1 MKLSDLNLNRFLYK
15 DVKDLET
22 PDSSVMASNIRPE
35 EVVGISSGDAVYDIN
50 SSSQFIKGSNLDP
63 NSPIPSTALNIADLG
78 WTNTCVFSVSN
89 ATTVTWGAG
98 VFTSANGNQYN
109 ISAGTTGVMSAKT
122 YVYLDIN
129 VSTTSYQTTTN
140 VNAPLGVGRV
150 LIAVCQNATVSATY
164 ALVQTTQI
172 SGDNIIANSINASK
186 ITAGSITATQ
196 ISSAYVYA
204 GTINADQINAGTL
217 TGFTIQTRSSGHRV
231 VIDGNND
238 DVLFYNANGDVTIY
252 LDGSKTDT
260 TDSQMRVGGSIF
272 LSSSTSALG
281 VYGTG
286 IGSFGFGGTGI
297 ISLIEAVGN
306 GSSCTIGIRS
316 DGQFWH
322 YGTHD
327 SPVIIFSNSGSIY
340 ANGDISGN
348 SFTLDSDTIYS
359 WADVGDYIS
368 LTDYMPKSGGTFTGN
383 VSVGSNTFRVGGY
396 CYLNSSGTNA
406 WIYSTGSAIQLG
418 SGGSEVLNANSSR
431 TNIQSALYI
440 NGTQV
445 VSTRKSSISSP
456 SADVASLKTAVDTI
470 ISRLASHGLISS

>member
-129 VSTTSYQTTTN
+129 VSTTSYQTTTD

-172 SGDNIIANSINASK
+172 SGDNIIANSINGSK

-204 GTINADQINAGTL
+204 GTINADQINAGTI
-217 TGFTIQTRSSGHRV
+217 TGMTIIGSTLSTATSGQRV
-231 VIDGNND
+231 V
-238 DVLFYNANGDVTIY
+238 LTTTLAEYYN
-252 LDGSKTDT
+252 
-260 TDSQMRVGGSIF
+260 
-272 LSSSTSALG
+272 ST
-281 VYGTG
+281 GTK
-286 IGSFGFGGTGI
+286 IVQT
-297 ISLIEAVGN
+297 
-306 GSSCTIGIRS
+306 
-316 DGQFWH
+316 
-322 YGTHD
+322 
-327 SPVIIFSNSGSIY
+327 Y
-340 ANGDISGN
+340 ASGN
-348 SFTLDSDTIYS
+348 SFLIRGQQSTSAIWLDAGSSSSVAIGSNGSVSVYIDSGAYKGIYPYSGATASSGYYCGNQTYNWYQMWTRQLYVDDQISLNSDTISS

-431 TNIQSALYI
+431 TNIQSALHI

>member
-63 NSPIPSTALNIADLG
+63 NSPIPSTTLNIADLG

-89 ATTVTWGAG
+89 ANTVTWGAG
-98 VFTSANGNQYN
+98 VFTSANGKQYN
-109 ISAGTTGVMSAKT
+109 ISAGTTGAMASKT

-129 VSTTSYQTTTN
+129 VSTTSYQTTTD

-150 LIAVCQNATVSATY
+150 LIAVCQNAAVSATY

-172 SGDNIIANSINASK
+172 SGDNIIANSINTSK
-186 ITAGSITATQ
+186 ITT
-196 ISSAYVYA
+196 
-204 GTINADQINAGTL
+204 GTL
-217 TGFTIQTRSSGHRV
+217 TGFTIQTSDSGHRV
-231 VIDGNND
+231 VIDGGND
-238 DVLFYNANGDVTIY
+238 DVLFYNSNGDVTIY
-252 LDGSKTDT
+252 LDGSKTDAL
-260 TDSQMRVGGSIF
+260 DSQMRVGGSIF
-272 LSSSTSALG
+272 LSSTTSALG

-297 ISLIEAVGN
+297 ISVIEAVGN
-306 GSSCTIGIRS
+306 GSSGVIGIRS

-322 YGTHD
+322 YGTNA
-327 SPVIIFSNSGSIY
+327 SPVIIFSNNGSID

-348 SFTLDSDTIYS
+348 SFTLDSDTISS

-368 LTDYMPKSGGTFTGN
+368 LSGYMPKTGGTFTGN

-418 SGGSEVLNANSSR
+418 SGGSEVLNASSSR